1 MNRSHVRLIACV
13 AILGISAFAALAST
27 GAGAHAGGKAVLIP
41 SADLK
46 WVDVK
51 EFPGVKM
58 AVLQGDPGKGASHFF
73 MKLPGGFS
81 APLHFHDADHWVAV
95 VSGTLVLTPE
105 GGTETQLPPGSGF
118 SFTGKKNHT
127 TMCAAGA
134 DCVLFI
140 DSRGKWD
147 VVPVSKK

>member
-1 MNRSHVRLIACV
+1 MSRSAVRFAACV
-13 AILGISAFAALAST
+13 VVLCVSFLAAVAST
-27 GAGAHAGGKAVLIP
+27 GAAQAAGKAVLMP
-41 SADLK
+41 APDLK
-46 WVDVK
+46 WTDVK

-73 MKLPGGFS
+73 MMLPAGFA

-95 VSGTLVLTPE
+95 VSGTLVLMPE
-105 GGTETQLPPGSGF
+105 GGKETQLPAGSGF
-118 SFTGKKNHT
+118 SFTGKKHHT

-147 VVPVSKK
+147 VVPVDKK